1 MLNSIQSLSNPSGTS
16 AAGSDAT
23 ATLGP
28 LLQEGE
34 TVRYVLTSSKGIE
47 QTQDGRTT
55 TVQPGSN
62 HDAYAIVTD
71 FRVLFLVGSDADDP
85 SIDIEFDLPMVAS
98 SKVRSSF
105 LSSSLV
111 VASEEQT
118 TVKFTPSG
126 GPDIEE
132 VAEYIDRLSGCWAD
146 FHRAIAATREAIEA
160 FETTLT
166 AGEDAQEELTTAQS
180 RLSNAHHHATRNEDG
195 PVEAMLEILE
205 PVEDELD
212 QLQVEARLDRVDD
225 LLADAET
232 EDAFDDAVVALLEAR
247 ERLDEARG
255 ALDGEAFAGE
265 GAAESIDER
274 AAAIDEYATSL
285 LTDAAD
291 ACHEALDAADA
302 DTAADAWET
311 ALARYRTVRDADW
324 DGLGG
329 VDEDALDFQL
339 AWVVGN
345 RIDALCARGA
355 ELEAEGDD
363 LDDSGDDATER
374 FEAAKATVETA
385 QALADGHPHTDAD
398 RFDERLEELQEKIE
412 VSEWQWGDA

>member
-23 ATLGP
+23 AALDP
-28 LLQEGE
+28 LLQDGE

-55 TVQPGSN
+55 TVQPGSS

-71 FRVLFLVGSDADDP
+71 FRVLFLVGSDAEEP

-98 SKVRSSF
+98 SKARNSL

-111 VASEEQT
+111 VASEEKT

-126 GPDIEE
+126 GPDVEE
-132 VAEYIDRLSGCWAD
+132 VAEYIDRLSDCWAD
-146 FHRAIAATREAIEA
+146 FHRAIAATREAIDA
-160 FETTLT
+160 FEATLT

-225 LLADAET
+225 LLADAEA
-232 EDAFDDAVVALLEAR
+232 EDAFDDAVAALVEAR
-247 ERLDEARG
+247 DRLEEARG
-255 ALDGEAFAGE
+255 ALDEEALAGE

-274 AAAIDEYATSL
+274 TAAIDDYATSL
-285 LTDAAD
+285 LADAED
-291 ACHEALDAADA
+291 ACHQALDAADA
-302 DTAADAWET
+302 DAAAKAWET

-324 DGLGG
+324 DELGG
-329 VDEDALDFQL
+329 VDEDALDFQI

-355 ELEAEGDD
+355 ELETEGDD

-374 FEAAKATVETA
+374 FEAAKDAVETA
-385 QALADGHPHTDAD
+385 QTLADEHPHTDAD
-398 RFDERLEELQEKIE
+398 RFDERLEDLQEKVE

>member
-1 MLNSIQSLSNPSGTS
+1 
-16 AAGSDAT
+16 
-23 ATLGP
+23 
-28 LLQEGE
+28 
-34 TVRYVLTSSKGIE
+34 
-47 QTQDGRTT
+47 
-55 TVQPGSN
+55 
-62 HDAYAIVTD
+62 
-71 FRVLFLVGSDADDP
+71 
-85 SIDIEFDLPMVAS
+85 MVAE

-132 VAEYIDRLSGCWAD
+132 VAEYIDRPSGCWAD

-195 PVEAMLEILE
+195 PVEAMLEEILE

-232 EDAFDDAVVALLEAR
+232 EDAFDDAVVALVEAR

-265 GAAESIDER
+265 GPQSPS
-274 AAAIDEYATSL
+274 TSGPRRSTSTRRPL

-291 ACHEALDAADA
+291 ACHEG
-302 DTAADAWET
+302 T
-311 ALARYRTVRDADW
+311 R
-324 DGLGG
+324 
-329 VDEDALDFQL
+329 
-339 AWVVGN
+339 
-345 RIDALCARGA
+345 RG
-355 ELEAEGDD
+355 
-363 LDDSGDDATER
+363 
-374 FEAAKATVETA
+374 
-385 QALADGHPHTDAD
+385 
-398 RFDERLEELQEKIE
+398 
-412 VSEWQWGDA
+412 